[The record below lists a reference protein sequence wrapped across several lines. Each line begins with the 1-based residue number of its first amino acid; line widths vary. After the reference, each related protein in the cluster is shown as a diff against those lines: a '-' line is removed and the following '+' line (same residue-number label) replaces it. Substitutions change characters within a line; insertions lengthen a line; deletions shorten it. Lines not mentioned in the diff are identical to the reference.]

1 MSHFIFLCL
10 QQDLVKRLVYAMA
23 IPSVSGDDGLQRDI
37 QAAIIC
43 NTGTSSI
50 SVCARVRN
58 QNHTCRKKEAI
69 TKGMSLVVACANL
82 CTVCDQ

>member
-1 MSHFIFLCL
+1 MYLDSLTSTMSHFIVLCH
-10 QQDLVKRLVYAMA
+10 QQDLVKQLVYAMA

-50 SVCARVRN
+50 SVCSCNVSESYLL
-58 QNHTCRKKEAI
+58 KK
-69 TKGMSLVVACANL
+69 K
-82 CTVCDQ
+82 